1 MGYYRAYWFEKQAY
15 KPVQILAFTIISLYN
30 LRQVIETLILSFY
43 FCKMGTILKIFRSE
57 NFIVPGL

>member
-30 LRQVIETLILSFY
+30 FRQVIETLILSFY
-43 FCKMGTILKIFRSE
+43 FCKMGTIPKIFRSE
-57 NFIVPGL
+57 